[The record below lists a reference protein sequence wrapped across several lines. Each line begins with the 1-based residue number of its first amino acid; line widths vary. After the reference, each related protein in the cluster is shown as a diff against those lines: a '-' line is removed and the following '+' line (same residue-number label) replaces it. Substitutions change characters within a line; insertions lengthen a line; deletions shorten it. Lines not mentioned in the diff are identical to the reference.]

1 MTNRPRLILFIVSS
15 LFLIASIG
23 TLFVA
28 PVRTGVQALFNKQQ
42 RVILAKIEVSPP
54 GKDSS
59 YLIFKVLTHDGD
71 GVHLRLEAYDHAAS
85 EGETASTSPLI
96 DSIQLSGVNDSHIL
110 IKNQATNLAI
120 VDLNGDGDME
130 LVAPTSDGDGVV
142 SLNVIQFLKNNKVFS
157 QIPDFK

>member
-1 MTNRPRLILFIVSS
+1 M
-15 LFLIASIG
+15 
-23 TLFVA
+23 
-28 PVRTGVQALFNKQQ
+28 
-42 RVILAKIEVSPP
+42 
-54 GKDSS
+54 
-59 YLIFKVLTHDGD
+59 
-71 GVHLRLEAYDHAAS
+71 RLEAYDHAAS

-96 DSIQLSGVNDSHIL
+96 DSIQLSGVNDSHVL